1 MKNISNIMHTAKKI
15 SNPAMSKSKLLCRFL
30 GFILQVQFFLR
41 GLAAG
46 AAAVVDA
53 WHDERAQGAD
63 PAKDLQC
70 GYAIETHYNEAAGIS
85 AWFWIYCVTVK
96 KAEDSDEQQQ
106 EDDVDGSDA
115 DDDAAQHDVDD
126 VHWTP
131 VGETSQQSKHAGAN
145 IQEGVPPCDRKS
157 HSPIF

>member
-1 MKNISNIMHTAKKI
+1 
-15 SNPAMSKSKLLCRFL
+15 
-30 GFILQVQFFLR
+30 
-41 GLAAG
+41 
-46 AAAVVDA
+46 VVDA